1 LLSSGAV
8 VVITTL
14 GLLVIAGLWT
24 GPLKRRSAFAPVL
37 FSILFLAGSLSA
49 LKDEWPLSIMF
60 AFAALTC
67 LAIALKK
74 VVDAVKGEINAEFD
88 EGESSR

>member
-1 LLSSGAV
+1 
-8 VVITTL
+8 
-14 GLLVIAGLWT
+14 
-24 GPLKRRSAFAPVL
+24 
-37 FSILFLAGSLSA
+37 
-49 LKDEWPLSIMF
+49 MF